1 MFESCRPWETIVLL
15 SWKKKLQRLFP
26 ILAFFSFLFAT
37 TVLFYYP
44 DSLVNSSFKIFV
56 NIGSSSHEHS
66 RKKLNGSLLSDN
78 LTNDSLLSDNTT
90 NSSLPSDN
98 NQSNYNVEAVSPDS
112 VLILNDT
119 STNDIST
126 KDNSLDKNVTN
137 NFSVPI
143 TTTTVSH
150 GIVGILNLSLNNS
163 QDIVTTT
170 TTEKFLLSN
179 VSSWTN
185 VTTMVTPNSNLTFPI
200 NESVVGFKTN
210 EESNNNQMLPINVPV
225 REANNSST
233 TNSPNTLNSTEIAT
247 VNISSNVQ
255 NSTDNYPAESGYN
268 ISAITFN
275 FNVSVDSVSNTS
287 KPEKLFVI
295 VAYRNREANKNVFVP
310 VMNSYLTRKECKFT
324 YS

>member
-1 MFESCRPWETIVLL
+1 M
-15 SWKKKLQRLFP
+15 
-26 ILAFFSFLFAT
+26 AFFSFLFAT

-66 RKKLNGSLLSDN
+66 RKKLNGSLLTDN
-78 LTNDSLLSDNTT
+78 LTNDSLLSDNST
-90 NSSLPSDN
+90 NSSLPKDN
-98 NQSNYNVEAVSPDS
+98 QNNYNVEAVSPDS
-112 VLILNDT
+112 ILILNDT

-150 GIVGILNLSLNNS
+150 GIVEILNLNLNNS

-185 VTTMVTPNSNLTFPI
+185 VTTMVTPYSNLTFPI
-200 NESVVGFKTN
+200 NQSVVGFKTN
-210 EESNNNQMLPINVPV
+210 KESNTNMMLPSNEPV
-225 REANNSST
+225 RESST
-233 TNSPNTLNSTEIAT
+233 SNSPNTLNSTEIAA

-255 NSTDNYPAESGYN
+255 NSTDNYPAENVYN

-275 FNVSVDSVSNTS
+275 FNVTVDPVSNTS

-310 VMNSYLTRKECKFT
+310 VMNSYLTRKECKFI
-324 YS
+324 YN

>member
-1 MFESCRPWETIVLL
+1 L
-15 SWKKKLQRLFP
+15 SWKKKFQRFFP

-163 QDIVTTT
+163 QEIVTTT

-210 EESNNNQMLPINVPV
+210 EESNTNMMLPSNEPV
-225 REANNSST
+225 RESST
-233 TNSPNTLNSTEIAT
+233 SNSPNTLNSTEIAT
-247 VNISSNVQ
+247 VNISSDVQ
-255 NSTDNYPAESGYN
+255 NSTDNYPAENVYN

-275 FNVSVDSVSNTS
+275 FNVTVDPVTNTS

-310 VMNSYLTRKECKFT
+310 VMNSYLTRKECKFI
-324 YS
+324 YN